1 MNKLFKAIGEIQP
14 IIKDKKNPHFKNTY
28 ADINSLLHVVKPIL
42 HKHGLFLLQPII
54 KGNLVTQIWDSEG
67 KEPLVESILE
77 LTPTLSAQQKGS
89 ELTYF
94 RRYTLV
100 ALLGLEAE
108 DDDGNVAST
117 PPPAKPFLNPCDKDG
132 KQTVQYANV
141 VNGIKGG
148 TVKSIE
154 DVTKYFSLNN
164 EVKATLEGLLKGGV
178 A

>member
-28 ADINSLLHVVKPIL
+28 ADINSLLQVVKPIL
-42 HKHGLFLLQPII
+42 HKNGLFLLQPII
-54 KGNLVTQIWDSEG
+54 EGNLVTQIWDSEG
-67 KEPLVESILE
+67 KEPLVESTLE
-77 LTPTLSAQQKGS
+77 LSPTLSAQQKGS

-117 PPPAKPFLNPCDKDG
+117 PPPAKPFLNPTDKDG

-141 VNGIKGG
+141 VSGIKGG
-148 TVKSIE
+148 KVKSIE

-178 A
+178 K